1 MGVRVNAVEAV
12 VAVALVALF
21 PGTLSTR
28 CSSIATTVHVRGK
41 AFTPM
46 MLSFQLPR
54 LFPTSPIREILPL
67 KKGRL
72 LLSWAKLP
80 MKPQVDGQL
89 HQTVHTLGDT
99 VFYENR
105 IPVPTVNQALNSHV
119 LLASNTTA
127 GVPFKYLGI
136 TTTDSVEEQLV
147 LTCSIIQTSSPLPL
161 LYPLRLLCGSG

>member
-1 MGVRVNAVEAV
+1 MRSNAVDKLGVPCAPGDYAAASLVGADQPATTVEMGARVNVVEAV

-46 MLSFQLPR
+46 MLSFQLAR
-54 LFPTSPIREILPL
+54 LFPTSPITEILPL

-72 LLSWAKLP
+72 LLSWVKLP
-80 MKPQVDGQL
+80 TKPLVDGQL

-99 VFYENR
+99 AF
-105 IPVPTVNQALNSHV
+105 
-119 LLASNTTA
+119 
-127 GVPFKYLGI
+127 
-136 TTTDSVEEQLV
+136 
-147 LTCSIIQTSSPLPL
+147 
-161 LYPLRLLCGSG
+161 